1 MNQLEQLKRFSAV
14 AADSADFL
22 QLSAFTPRDATTNP
36 SSILH
41 AVRQPQ
47 YALLLREAVA
57 AHDRKPLDKT
67 LDALLVRF
75 GAEILRIVPGRV
87 STEVDARLS
96 FDAGAT
102 IARAQRIVELY
113 GKAGI
118 GRERVLIKIAAT
130 WEGIQAAKALEHQ
143 GIRCNMTLVFSFCQA
158 VACGEAGVSMISP
171 FVGRIAEW
179 HRVHGASDDA
189 GIALAAKV
197 YTYFKKF
204 GVSTDVMA
212 ASLRNAEQALAL
224 AGCDALTMRPDL
236 LAALQADETPIVRR
250 LDPAAAKAAPI
261 HALTLNE
268 ATFRYA
274 INDDAMAS
282 DRLADGIRRFAA
294 DTAALEAL
302 VEQAP

>member
-22 QLSAFTPRDATTNP
+22 QFAALAPHDVTTNP

-47 YALLLREAVA
+47 YAALLRAAVV

-75 GAEILRIVPGRV
+75 GVEILRIVPGRV

-118 GRERVLIKIAAT
+118 DRERVLIKIAAT

-143 GIRCNMTLVFSFCQA
+143 GIRCNLTLVFSFSQA

-171 FVGRIAEW
+171 FVGRISEW
-179 HRVHGASDDA
+179 HDAHGGSGNA
-189 GIALAAKV
+189 GIALTTKI

-204 GVSTDVMA
+204 GVSTEVMA

-224 AGCDALTMRPDL
+224 AGCDALTMRPEL
-236 LAALQADETPIVRR
+236 LAALQRDETPVARR
-250 LDPAAAKAAPI
+250 LDPLAAKAAPI

-268 ATFRYA
+268 ASFRYA

-282 DRLADGIRRFAA
+282 DRLADGIRRFAG
-294 DTAALEAL
+294 DTAALEKL
-302 VEQAP
+302 VEAA